1 MRVDA
6 IQTAVAVASLAAS
19 GLVPQAPVAPPAPR
33 TPAEM
38 LRREA
43 IDGAVERAWRG
54 LDGHRATPE
63 EEAAIDEIA
72 GEFGNTYGEVVAGG
86 ARGVFDM
93 LGLLHDAPADA
104 SFADLGSGA
113 GRMVAQCWLECHVQS
128 SVGVELSRTRHDC
141 AVEGLARLLVDDD
154 APPGVNSGRAEF
166 VHGDILAALPELEV
180 SHAYVASLLF
190 DDCMLAASS
199 AARSASTVADIAA
212 LSDPERAV

>member
-86 ARGVFDM
+86 ARTVFDM
-93 LGLLHDAPADA
+93 RGLLHDAPADVA
-104 SFADLGSGA
+104 FADLGSGA
-113 GRMVAQCWLECHVQS
+113 GRMVAQCWLECNVQAS
-128 SVGVELSRTRHDC
+128 TGVELSRTRHDC
-141 AVEGLARLLVDDD
+141 AIEGLARLLVD
-154 APPGVNSGRAEF
+154 
-166 VHGDILAALPELEV
+166 VHMDSSKIVDSVISAYQRELLRVLGCLSSSLAALL
-180 SHAYVASLLF
+180 
-190 DDCMLAASS
+190 DAAIP
-199 AARSASTVADIAA
+199 AAT
-212 LSDPERAV
+212 L

>member
-1 MRVDA
+1 MTKRRP
-6 IQTAVAVASLAAS
+6 VAVASLAAS

-86 ARGVFDM
+86 ARTVFDM

-113 GRMVAQCWLECHVQS
+113 GRMVAQCWLECNVQAA
-128 SVGVELSRTRHDC
+128 VGVELSRTRH
-141 AVEGLARLLVDDD
+141 RY
-154 APPGVNSGRAEF
+154 F
-166 VHGDILAALPELEV
+166 
-180 SHAYVASLLF
+180 F
-190 DDCMLAASS
+190 
-199 AARSASTVADIAA
+199 
-212 LSDPERAV
+212 

>member
-6 IQTAVAVASLAAS
+6 MTTAVAVASLAAS

-54 LDGHRATPE
+54 LDGHRATPD

-86 ARGVFDM
+86 ARTVFDM

-104 SFADLGSGA
+104 AFADL
-113 GRMVAQCWLECHVQS
+113 
-128 SVGVELSRTRHDC
+128 TT
-141 AVEGLARLLVDDD
+141 
-154 APPGVNSGRAEF
+154 
-166 VHGDILAALPELEV
+166 I
-180 SHAYVASLLF
+180 
-190 DDCMLAASS
+190 
-199 AARSASTVADIAA
+199 A
-212 LSDPERAV
+212 LSVRKVRNSTGTPTINAAADDTIERL

>member
-1 MRVDA
+1 M
-6 IQTAVAVASLAAS
+6 
-19 GLVPQAPVAPPAPR
+19 PQAPVAPPAPR

-86 ARGVFDM
+86 ARTVFDM

-154 APPGVNSGRAEF
+154 APAALSTAAAPEF
-166 VHGDILAALPELEV
+166 VHGDILAAEFINQLPQNYETLVGERGQKLSGGQCQRISLARALVITFLV
-180 SHAYVASLLF
+180 SGGA
-190 DDCMLAASS
+190 
-199 AARSASTVADIAA
+199 
-212 LSDPERAV
+212 

>member
-6 IQTAVAVASLAAS
+6 MTTAVAVASLAAS

-43 IDGAVERAWRG
+43 IDGAIERAWRG
-54 LDGHRATPE
+54 LDGHRATPD

-86 ARGVFDM
+86 ARTVFDM

-113 GRMVAQCWLECHVQS
+113 GRMVAQCWLECNVQAA
-128 SVGVELSRTRHDC
+128 VGVELSRTRHDC

-154 APPGVNSGRAEF
+154 APAAASTAAAPEF

-180 SHAYVASLLF
+180 
-190 DDCMLAASS
+190 
-199 AARSASTVADIAA
+199 
-212 LSDPERAV
+212 